1 MSAQKVGVVDEAAL
15 QRVAAST
22 AKERMYAWHVL
33 SSHVI
38 LHCSSNPSLLSLSVR
53 LRRDELF
60 LHDVPK
66 VRLAVDGLTSSLTL
80 NQSLVNAT
88 KALFPDQMDRD
99 VRKSPGLAGFDQ
111 NDSTAALIRQLR
123 AMRSELSPTPFAG
136 WALTIDEAIARISAD
151 ADQTFAGAHVAAA
164 ESGLRAG
171 NRISP
176 IDALKLCKQTVDRFR
191 LHETRSRLHGSP
203 AAMEY
208 LANLRH
214 QEGAAAN
221 YDSAL
226 DSRLDEGEGLDD
238 FIATER
244 AAAASAVYTGAARP
258 TQSLPTVEVAEA
270 CRACALALG

>member
-15 QRVAAST
+15 HSVAAST

-38 LHCSSNPSLLSLSVR
+38 LLCSSTVR
-53 LRRDELF
+53 LRRDEL
-60 LHDVPK
+60 DVRK

-80 NQSLVNAT
+80 NHSLVNAT
-88 KALFPDQMDRD
+88 KALFPDHMDRD
-99 VRKSPGLAGFDQ
+99 VRKSPGLAGFDL

-191 LHETRSRLHGSP
+191 LHETRGRLHGSP

-244 AAAASAVYTGAARP
+244 AAAASAVYTRAARP
-258 TQSLPTVEVAEA
+258 TQSLPRVEVAEA
-270 CRACALALG
+270 CRALCARTWPTH

>member
-1 MSAQKVGVVDEAAL
+1 
-15 QRVAAST
+15 
-22 AKERMYAWHVL
+22 
-33 SSHVI
+33 
-38 LHCSSNPSLLSLSVR
+38 
-53 LRRDELF
+53 
-60 LHDVPK
+60 
-66 VRLAVDGLTSSLTL
+66 
-80 NQSLVNAT
+80 
-88 KALFPDQMDRD
+88 MDRD

-164 ESGLRAG
+164 QCGLRAG

-176 IDALKLCKQTVDRFR
+176 KDALKLCKQTVDRFR
-191 LHETRSRLHGSP
+191 LHETRGRLHGSP

-214 QEGAAAN
+214 QEG
-221 YDSAL
+221 DSAL

-244 AAAASAVYTGAARP
+244 AAAASAVYSRAARP
-258 TQSLPTVEVAEA
+258 TQPLPRVEVAEA
-270 CRACALALG
+270 CRALCARTWPTH